1 MSDRPL
7 LGHVIALLRLLQI
20 KIPNATSITA
30 TTRNSSPILLVIFR
44 KMARV
49 IVPRIN
55 SIAKNVITEM
65 VERLFGIKLVLK
77 EARKATL
84 ITRERILHKAPN
96 RKSPHLLSLSLV

>member
-1 MSDRPL
+1 
-7 LGHVIALLRLLQI
+7 VIALLRLLQI

-55 SIAKNVITEM
+55 SIAKNAITEM
-65 VERLFGIKLVLK
+65 VERLFGIKLLLQ

-84 ITRERILHKAPN
+84 ITRERIVHKTPN
-96 RKSPHLLSLSLV
+96 RKSTPLLSLSLV